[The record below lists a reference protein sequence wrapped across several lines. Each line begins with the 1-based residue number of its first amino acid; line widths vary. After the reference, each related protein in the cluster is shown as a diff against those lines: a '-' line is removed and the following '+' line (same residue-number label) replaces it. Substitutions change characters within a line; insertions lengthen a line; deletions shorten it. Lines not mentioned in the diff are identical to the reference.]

1 VKKAIKSHLRDFVA
15 MTGIVAMAVGIG
27 GYILNNQRLRFPV
40 VEEAPFKVYV
50 DVRNARGVTPGQG
63 QTVRVAGT
71 RVGDIGE
78 VKLHEGRAR
87 VRMDLDPE
95 HEGLVKADATVLLR
109 PRTGLKD
116 MFISL
121 NPGSDS
127 ARPLEEGDVVPI
139 SSSAPDVNA
148 DEVLEALDAD
158 TRAYLKLLIHGAGGG
173 LANRRHDLREV
184 FARLGPLHRD
194 LRTLNTEVVK
204 RKRNLRRLITNYGST
219 MQRLGRE
226 DRALTS
232 LVRNSGE
239 VFSRLARQ
247 DQRISETVSRL
258 PSTLAET
265 ENTLG
270 KVRELGQVARP
281 AFRALRP
288 AVRELDQANQELR
301 PLAEVAEPVLR
312 RRIRPFVREARP
324 FVENVRPAARDLSR
338 ASPDLRSSFFQLNRL
353 FNMASYNPGG
363 KEGLTGDQARDRRRD
378 EGFLFW
384 LAWVSHNSNLTFNT
398 GDAQGPFRR
407 FLFSATCSTYEELI
421 EGAAASSPAMS
432 EVITDAFDV
441 RTLLN
446 SNLCP

>member
-1 VKKAIKSHLRDFVA
+1 VKKAIKDHLRDFAA
-15 MTGIVAMAVGIG
+15 MIGLVVMAVGIG
-27 GYILNNQRLRFPV
+27 GYILSNQRLRFPV
-40 VEEAPFKVYV
+40 IQDTPFKVYV
-50 DVRNARGVTPGQG
+50 DVRNARGVIPGQG
-63 QTVRVAGT
+63 QTVRVAGM

-78 VKLHEGRAR
+78 VELHEGRAR
-87 VRMDLDPE
+87 VRMDLDRE
-95 HEGLVKADATVLLR
+95 HEGLVKEDATVLLR

-116 MFISL
+116 MFIAL
-121 NPGSDS
+121 DPGSDS

-158 TRAYLKLLIHGAGGG
+158 TRAYLKLLIHGAGRG
-173 LANRRHDLREV
+173 LADRRHDLREV

-194 LRTLNTEVVK
+194 LRVLNTEVVK
-204 RKRNLRRLITNYGST
+204 RKRNLRRLISNYGST
-219 MQRLGRE
+219 MERLGRE

-232 LVRNSGE
+232 LVRDSGQ

-258 PSTLAET
+258 PSTLEET

-270 KVRELGQVARP
+270 RVRELGQVARP

-288 AVRELDQANQELR
+288 AVRELDEANQELR

-324 FVENVRPAARDLSR
+324 FVENVRPAARDLGR

-353 FNMASYNPGG
+353 FNMAAYNPGG
-363 KEGLTGDQARDRRRD
+363 KESLTGDQARDRRRD

-384 LAWVSHNSNLTFNT
+384 LGWVSHNSNLTFNT

-407 FLFSATCSTYEELI
+407 FLFSATCSTYTELLKAVPGQEEVLK
-421 EGAAASSPAMS
+421 
-432 EVITDAFDV
+432 DAFDI
-441 RTLLN
+441 RALLADTE
-446 SNLCP
+446 LCP